1 MNLRIVTILITGL
14 ALIAAVALPMLA
26 SVIEGGGILDYMW
39 FCLWIVPLVV
49 TFIIAIGIRHTI
61 PSLILLAF
69 TVVYS
74 CMYAWVAY
82 HIFIDTRWF
91 DDTPAFGVIV
101 FVLYFTGL
109 APFIFGFVVLPTMIS
124 VWTGALIF
132 EFVLRQEG
140 DILPEP

>member
-69 TVVYS
+69 TGVYS

-82 HIFIDTRWF
+82 HIFIDTHWMV
-91 DDTPAFGVIV
+91 AV
-101 FVLYFTGL
+101 VLVSYYIGL
-109 APFIFGFVVLPTMIS
+109 APFVFGFVVLPAMIS